1 MKIEIVRNKDASLL
15 ARLNHDVQE
24 IHHDIE
30 PSIFKPFDQENVEAF
45 FQKILVNSSVEA
57 YIAMVDEIPAGYM
70 LLVENTTT
78 ENPFKYS
85 STILHIDQ
93 ICVESEFKGKGVG
106 KALVDHAKQ
115 YAIEKQIKRIEMN
128 YWTQNHNSGEFFRSQ
143 GFKNFNE
150 RLFIDLGGTH
160 EG

>member
-1 MKIEIVRNKDASLL
+1 MKIEIVSTKDASLL

-30 PSIFKPFDQENVEAF
+30 PEIFKPFNLEDIETF
-45 FQKILVNSSVEA
+45 FQKVLVNSSVEA
-57 YIAMVDEIPAGYM
+57 YIATVDDTPAGYI
-70 LLVENTTT
+70 LIVENTTV

-85 STILHIDQ
+85 CTTLHIDQ
-93 ICVESEFKGKGVG
+93 ICVESNYKGKGIG

-115 YAIEKQIKRIEMN
+115 YAIEKQIKRIEMD

-143 GFKNFNE
+143 GFENYNE
-150 RLFIDLGGTH
+150 RLFIDVGGNH

>member
-1 MKIEIVRNKDASLL
+1 MKIEIVSTKDANLL

-30 PSIFKPFDQENVEAF
+30 PEIFKPFNLDDIETF
-45 FQKILVNSSVEA
+45 FQKVLVNSSVEA
-57 YIAMVDEIPAGYM
+57 YIAMVDDVPAGYI
-70 LLVENTTT
+70 LLVENTTV

-85 STILHIDQ
+85 CTTLHIDQ
-93 ICVESEFKGKGVG
+93 ICVESSYKGKGIG
-106 KALVDHAKQ
+106 KALVDHAKR
-115 YAIEKQIKRIEMN
+115 YAMEKQIKRIEMN

-150 RLFIDLGGTH
+150 RLFINVGGTH

>member
-1 MKIEIVRNKDASLL
+1 MKIEIVNTNDAGLL

-30 PSIFKPFDQENVEAF
+30 PAIFKPFNQEAIEAF
-45 FQKILVNSSVEA
+45 FQKILVNSSVMA
-57 YIAMVDEIPAGYM
+57 FVAMVDEMPAGYM
-70 LLVENTTT
+70 LLVETTT
-78 ENPFKYS
+78 VENPFKYS
-85 STILHIDQ
+85 CTTLHIDQ

-106 KALVDHAKQ
+106 KALVDYAKQ
-115 YAIEKQIKRIEMN
+115 YAAERQIKRIEMN

-150 RLFIDLGGTH
+150 RLFFDVL
-160 EG
+160 